1 VILLLDKK
9 NENKN
14 SIKLKFS
21 KYEAIETGLDD
32 YDLKLLI
39 DLYLKPEFKGK
50 KISNEKSKVL

>member
-1 VILLLDKK
+1 LILLIDKENERK
-9 NENKN
+9 NR
-14 SIKLKFS
+14 IKLKFS
-21 KYEAIETGLDD
+21 RHEAIYTGLDD